1 MKHFRELILFALCTV
16 VAFGAAAEDPDP
28 LISSITTAYEQAQ
41 VAMKKNKSMGN
52 EMVTK
57 ITRSVRGK
65 GKTTETIHFYYNTV
79 EGTYVGNDGSDSKF
93 FYYPLYFVTR
103 SYNIGKNKY
112 YEEYLFDATTQG
124 LLYALT
130 QDYDAN
136 GKRLERKFYY
146 DEGTLYA
153 DQGPEPEPFMDQMV
167 LFQANE
173 LKHGFDW
180 LIQNP
185 KE

>member
-16 VAFGAAAEDPDP
+16 VAFGAVAEDPDP
-28 LISSITTAYEQAQ
+28 LISSIDAAYEQAH

-65 GKTTETIHFYYNTV
+65 GKTTETIRFYYNTV
-79 EGTYVGNDGSDSKF
+79 EGTYLGNDGSDSKF
-93 FYYPLYFVTR
+93 FYHPLYFITR
-103 SYNIGKNKY
+103 SYNIGKQKY
-112 YEEYLFDATTQG
+112 YEEYLFDDNQN

-130 QDYDAN
+130 QDYDEN
-136 GKRLERKFYY
+136 GKRIERRFYY

-153 DQGPEPEPFMDQMV
+153 DQGPEPEPQMDQFV
-167 LFQANE
+167 LMQANE
-173 LKHGFDW
+173 LRHGFDW